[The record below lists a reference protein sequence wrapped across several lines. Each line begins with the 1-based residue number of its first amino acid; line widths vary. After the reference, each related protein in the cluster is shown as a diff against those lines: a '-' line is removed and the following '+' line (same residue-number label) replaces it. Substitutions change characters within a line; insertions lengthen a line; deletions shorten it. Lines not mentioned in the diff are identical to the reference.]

1 MRSIAWFGRQLMNT
15 RACRLWQNS
24 LVLWA
29 FKRNTPSSMSKFE
42 IPMQVAEQ
50 VTQLGQC
57 VRIARIRRGWS
68 VADLASKAGINRNTL
83 TALELG
89 KPGTAVG
96 ACFTVIWALGLDRT
110 LNGVA
115 DPDADLHGKALEA
128 ARRPT
133 RAGKPRKTSD
143 AHDF

>member
-1 MRSIAWFGRQLMNT
+1 
-15 RACRLWQNS
+15 
-24 LVLWA
+24 
-29 FKRNTPSSMSKFE
+29 MSKFE

-50 VTQLGQC
+50 VAQFGQR

-89 KPGTAVG
+89 KAGTAVG
-96 ACFTVIWALGLDRT
+96 VCFTVLWALGLDQT

-115 DPDADLHGKALEA
+115 DPDVDLHGKALEA
-128 ARRPT
+128 ARRPS
-133 RAGKPRKTSD
+133 RAGKPRKASED
-143 AHDF
+143 YDF

>member
-1 MRSIAWFGRQLMNT
+1 
-15 RACRLWQNS
+15 
-24 LVLWA
+24 
-29 FKRNTPSSMSKFE
+29 MSKFE

-50 VTQLGQC
+50 VAQLGQR

-96 ACFTVIWALGLDRT
+96 VCFTVLWALGLDRT

-133 RAGKPRKTSD
+133 RRSIGGSVPERSRGTAGRPPSTGPRWAGWPGTPTSRW
-143 AHDF
+143 

>member
-1 MRSIAWFGRQLMNT
+1 MN
-15 RACRLWQNS
+15 
-24 LVLWA
+24 
-29 FKRNTPSSMSKFE
+29 KFD
-42 IPMQVAEQ
+42 IPMHVA
-50 VTQLGQC
+50 GQIVRFGQR

-89 KPGTAVG
+89 KIGTSVG
-96 ACFTVIWALGLDRT
+96 ACFTVLWVLGLDRT
-110 LNGVA
+110 LDGVA

-133 RAGKPRKTSD
+133 RSGKPRKARED
-143 AHDF
+143 YDF